1 MAAAGAA
8 AASNAAAQVA
18 ARTIL
23 RMVSSFKKWLPT
35 RPNTLVSVER
45 CDSIRSL
52 TEQLLKLVFSVPRAA
67 ANLGVGCRRKYQNA
81 FAALRLL
88 PYFYLL
94 WAVSLD

>member
-1 MAAAGAA
+1 MAPAGAA
-8 AASNAAAQVA
+8 AASNAAAHVA

-67 ANLGVGCRRKYQNA
+67 ANLGVDRRRNIRTHA
-81 FAALRLL
+81 RLCVRCL
-88 PYFYLL
+88 IFVYYRT
-94 WAVSLD
+94 VSLD

>member
-1 MAAAGAA
+1 MAPAGAA
-8 AASNAAAQVA
+8 AASNAAAHVA

-35 RPNTLVSVER
+35 RPNTLVSVKR

-52 TEQLLKLVFSVPRAA
+52 TEQLLKLVFSVSRAA
-67 ANLGVGCRRKYQNA
+67 ANLGVDCRRKYQNA
-81 FAALRLL
+81 CAALRLL
-88 PYFYLL
+88 PSFCLL